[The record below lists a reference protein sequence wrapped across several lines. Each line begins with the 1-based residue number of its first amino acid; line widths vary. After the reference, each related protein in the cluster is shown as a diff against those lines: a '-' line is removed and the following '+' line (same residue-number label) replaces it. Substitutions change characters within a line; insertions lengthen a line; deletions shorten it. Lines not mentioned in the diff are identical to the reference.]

1 MPHAGTRKC
10 RATWRCHTPGGWHMR
25 TPLARAVLISNAP
38 FVLHSSC
45 ARSAHF
51 ARLLQL
57 YAHPAGL
64 LQGISSSTP
73 VFGVLCT
80 FCREMSRQTG
90 ISCSSCTVVARFCST
105 CTAVADFAC
114 YNPAKRV
121 SRCLFPVR
129 PATPLHSVQLR
140 SERLNGHVDAHTKRA
155 REDGVRPLCHTWSL
169 AQGGCDLARACA
181 APGHGTLHAPGAWHS
196 LTAWAHRHP
205 VSGRRRSSRSGRPC
219 PAGNTT
225 APPPPGEAPWA
236 VASRR
241 FCAGRP
247 RAPRRKGPL
256 RRYRAAR
263 ADG

>member
-1 MPHAGTRKC
+1 
-10 RATWRCHTPGGWHMR
+10 MR

-51 ARLLQL
+51 ARPLQL

-140 SERLNGHVDAHTKRA
+140 SERARQGRGIREQEKIERA
-155 REDGVRPLCHTWSL
+155 SPVPHLGLGTGGGATSL
-169 AQGGCDLARACA
+169 AHVPP
-181 APGHGTLHAPGAWHS
+181 PGHGTLHAPEPWHS

-247 RAPRRKGPL
+247 RARRRTSRPRRH
-256 RRYRAAR
+256 RDSQ

>member
-1 MPHAGTRKC
+1 
-10 RATWRCHTPGGWHMR
+10 MR

-51 ARLLQL
+51 ARPLQL

-64 LQGISSSTP
+64 LQGASRLTP
-73 VFGVLCT
+73 VFGVLCI
-80 FCREMSRQTG
+80 FCRETSRQTG

-105 CTAVADFAC
+105 CTAMADFAC

-121 SRCLFPVR
+121 SKRLFPVR
-129 PATPLHSVQLR
+129 PAAPLHSVQLW
-140 SERLNGHVDAHTKRA
+140 SERARRGRGIREREKMERASPVPLNGHVDAHTKRA
-155 REDGVRPLCHTWSL
+155 REDGVRPLCHTWGL
-169 AQGGCDLARACA
+169 AQGGATSLAHV
-181 APGHGTLHAPGAWHS
+181 PPPEHGTLHAPGAWHS

-225 APPPPGEAPWA
+225 APPPPDEAPWA

-256 RRYRAAR
+256 RRHRAAR